1 MKKMKK
7 SEKLSSRND
16 EIQKSQ
22 HNESKILSNKENN
35 QIEKNESD
43 IILPKSKNESVNQE
57 KKESEKIP
65 SRNEKTSE
73 LNNLLLDTE
82 KDLQTKK
89 EEENKEN
96 NINNFK
102 SFYNSSIETFY
113 NTNKDNLNNLFISWT
128 SFNDKIIEELKDGID
143 CLDKFYNFGNYT
155 FSFYDELMII
165 YDAYINICFF

>member
-1 MKKMKK
+1 MKYKK
-7 SEKLSSRND
+7 V
-16 EIQKSQ
+16 
-22 HNESKILSNKENN
+22 KIMNQNLSNKENN

-73 LNNLLLDTE
+73 LNNLLLDSE

-96 NINNFK
+96 
-102 SFYNSSIETFY
+102 
-113 NTNKDNLNNLFISWT
+113 
-128 SFNDKIIEELKDGID
+128 KIIKKKKKEM
-143 CLDKFYNFGNYT
+143 KF
-155 FSFYDELMII
+155 
-165 YDAYINICFF
+165 